1 MRSYCRSVS
10 DMPPHM
16 PYDSLTSAYSRH
28 GVLTG
33 HVSQMVFAFMMS
45 ARIFDDMWACS
56 ASG

>member
-1 MRSYCRSVS
+1 MRSYWRSVS
-10 DMPPHM
+10 DMPPQM

-28 GVLTG
+28 GSFTG
-33 HVSQMVFAFMMS
+33 HVSQICFAFMMS